1 MELRRAV
8 SGEGTTFNFS
18 RGHSRGDE
26 RRCWEI
32 GYVVPLIGAVE
43 TIRTAWICLLA
54 FAQNEFSFGVYVED
68 EFAAGRQTERVADVL
83 GIVTC
88 PFPVIVV
95 SIEFPS
101 LLCMGITSLISVIP
115 SHFGIHFKRI
125 KGRPKAAFVF
135 VATL

>member
-43 TIRTAWICLLA
+43 TIRTARICLLA

-68 EFAAGRQTERVADVL
+68 EFAAGAKRSESRMCL

-88 PFPVIVV
+88 PFLVIVV

-135 VATL
+135 LVTL